1 MSVESIAKTL
11 GTGSGIDISALVTG
25 LVDASFANKT
35 AQLDRKSETLTAQI
49 SGIATLK
56 SAIAGFSTALSSIAR
71 SGQISTQPTSSNTS
85 ILGVSLLPG
94 ATAPAGT
101 TALEVRQVAQGQIA
115 HSGLIAD
122 RTAPVGQ
129 GTLTIAFGT
138 ATVDNGAMTGF
149 AAGGGTPFD
158 VTIDASNSSLDGIAA
173 AINARNSGVTA
184 SILSD
189 VNGAR
194 LVMKGPTGQA
204 LAFEMTVAEDGAAP
218 GLSQLAVGRGATGTT
233 IGTPAR
239 DAIVAIDGIPV
250 QRASNSISNLIPGLK
265 LDLVSAAPGT
275 NVTIGA
281 TPPTAALR
289 TVVEDFVATFNDLS
303 TMLREQTDP
312 LTGALAR
319 DPAASAMK
327 RSLAGITLAEV
338 NTGGTPGAPT
348 TLAAIGVATNRDG
361 SLRVDT
367 AVLTKALAEH
377 PAAVEKLFA
386 ATGGIPAKL
395 TEIQRAVVDSTSGL
409 GASEVRYTKQKRD
422 LSDQQTKTLEQA
434 EAMRSRMT
442 QQFASM
448 DAKVAAY
455 KSTQTFLEQQIDVW
469 NAQRG

>member
-1 MSVESIAKTL
+1 MTVESIAKTL
-11 GTGSGIDISALVTG
+11 GTGSGIDISALVNS

-35 AQLDRKSETLTAQI
+35 AQFERKSETLTAQI

-56 SAIAGFSTALSSIAR
+56 SAITGFSSALTSIAR
-71 SGQISTQPTSSNTS
+71 SGQISTQPTSSNPS
-85 ILGVSLLPG
+85 ILGVALLSG
-94 ATAPAGT
+94 ATVPASA
-101 TALEVRQVAQGQIA
+101 TALEVRQIAQGQVA
-115 HSGLIAD
+115 HSELIAD

-129 GTLTIAFGT
+129 GTLTIGFGT
-138 ATVDNGAMTGF
+138 ATVQNGAMTGF

-173 AINARNSGVTA
+173 AINARKSGVTA

-194 LVMKGPTGQA
+194 LVLKGPTGQA
-204 LAFEMTVAEDGAAP
+204 LAFEMTVAEDDAAP

-233 IGTPAR
+233 IGTSAR

-250 QRASNSISNLIPGLK
+250 QRASNSISNLIPGLR
-265 LDLVSAAPGT
+265 LDLVSAAVGT
-275 NVTIGA
+275 NVVVGA
-281 TPPTAALR
+281 TPPIEGLR

-312 LTGALAR
+312 MTGALSR
-319 DPAASAMK
+319 DPAAAAMK
-327 RSLAGITLAEV
+327 RSLAGITLAQV
-338 NTGGTPGAPT
+338 DTGGAPGAPT

-367 AVLTKALAEH
+367 AVLAKALADH

-386 ATGGIPAKL
+386 ETNGIPAKL
-395 TEIQRAVVDSTSGL
+395 AGIQRAVVDTKSGL
-409 GASEVRYTKQKRD
+409 GASETRYTKQKRD
-422 LSDQQTKTLEQA
+422 LSDQQTKALEQA
-434 EAMRSRMT
+434 EAMRARMT

-455 KSTQTFLEQQIDVW
+455 KSTQSFLEQQVEVW
-469 NAQRG
+469 NSQR